1 MSSHVSACEDVFS
14 EADLK
19 RWDFQPAF
27 VFQNLRDK
35 MIRVLLPIRA
45 YNLSD

>member
-1 MSSHVSACEDVFS
+1 MFFS

-19 RWDFQPAF
+19 RWDLQPAF
-27 VFQNLRDK
+27 FKNLRDK